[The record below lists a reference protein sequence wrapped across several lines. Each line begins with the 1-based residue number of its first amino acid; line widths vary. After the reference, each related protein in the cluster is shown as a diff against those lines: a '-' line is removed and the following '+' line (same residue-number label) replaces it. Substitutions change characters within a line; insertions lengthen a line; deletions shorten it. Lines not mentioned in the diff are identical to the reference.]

1 MMDKLKYPT
10 FYNKEVLKFI
20 TNFEKDKIGKFKKMN
35 SPLNDIDNVVVRH
48 NKKDFTFE
56 FDFHFYL
63 RNKGAIDIGKII
75 KNIEFEY
82 DDNLVVVENMF
93 IGSIS
98 PPTMKGSAYRIHS
111 HRFSKAKKQY
121 WKLVIPILE
130 EVNIFFTIERI
141 AFSTD
146 RVDCSI
152 NGTQAKLNGE
162 DVYIIHEKD
171 DNKNNYLI
179 IESKN
184 KQSYKEFSDLAF
196 SIRIALGY
204 VTGSFVGNKGYF
216 FSYSKRKMDHYNHFY
231 FSSLREGIQ
240 TLMYPINTNPYAWAR
255 GNKKYA
261 ERLYREKVLRPLSI
275 VEFSNLCNKLK
286 EDDDFA
292 ATLLLIIESGKASL
306 IFRPSG
312 YSIALETLSD
322 IIIGDKKLKLAPIN
336 SKQDC
341 KKFRRELNEV
351 LSKYSDLE
359 SFRDIKTL
367 KGRIEH
373 INQMTNSER
382 LKAPFDILGISL
394 LDEDLKVISS
404 RNDFLHGRVP
414 DFKGLG
420 NERSIELKD
429 NDLYYATVRLYTLLN
444 MLILKMIGYDS
455 YVLNFSKIYENA
467 TCYKVKEDCYRK
479 V

>member
-1 MMDKLKYPT
+1 MTKLHSPT

-20 TNFEKDKIGKFKKMN
+20 LNFEKDKLGKLKKKN
-35 SPLNDIDNVVVRH
+35 SPLNDIDNVIVRQ

-56 FDFHFYL
+56 FDFDFYL
-63 RNKGAIDIGKII
+63 RNRGKIDAGKII

-82 DDNLVVVENMF
+82 DNNLVIVESMF
-93 IGSIS
+93 IGTIS
-98 PPTMKGSAYRIHS
+98 PPKMKGSVYRIHS
-111 HRFSKAKKQY
+111 DGFSKSKKQY
-121 WKLVIPILE
+121 WKFVIPILE
-130 EVNIFFTIERI
+130 EINIFFTIERI

-152 NGTQAKLNGE
+152 RGTQVKLNGE
-162 DVYIIHEKD
+162 DIYIIHEKD
-171 DNKNNYLI
+171 ENKNEYLI
-179 IESKN
+179 IESRT
-184 KQSYKEFSDLAF
+184 KQSYKDFSDLAF
-196 SIRIALGY
+196 VIRIALGY

-216 FSYSKRKMDHYNHFY
+216 FSYSNRKMSNYNHFY
-231 FSSLREGIQ
+231 FTSLRKEIQ
-240 TLMYPINTNPYAWAR
+240 TLMYPLNTNPYAWVR
-255 GNKKYA
+255 GDKKYA
-261 ERLYREKVLRPLSI
+261 ERLYNKKILRPLSI
-275 VEFSNLCNKLK
+275 LEFSNLCNKLK
-286 EDDDFA
+286 NDDDLI

-306 IFRPSG
+306 IFRPSA

-336 SKQDC
+336 SKQEC
-341 KKFRRELNEV
+341 RKFRKELNDV
-351 LSKYSDLE
+351 LSKYSHLD
-359 SFRDIKTL
+359 SFRDVKTL

-382 LKAPFDILGISL
+382 LKAPFDILGIDL
-394 LDEDLKVISS
+394 LEEDLKVISS

-444 MLILKMIGYDS
+444 TLIFKMIGFDNYI
-455 YVLNFSKIYENA
+455 LNFAKIYEND
-467 TCYKVKEDCYRK
+467 TTYKVKESYHKK